1 MKQKHACV
9 GVEIMNIDNIV
20 KLEKRRFFD
29 DFVEAL
35 MDHHVFFATLQYSNY
50 CEPMQ
55 NIGRMDVY
63 LK

>member
-1 MKQKHACV
+1 
-9 GVEIMNIDNIV
+9 MNIDNII
-20 KLEKRRFFD
+20 KLEKRRFID
-29 DFVEAL
+29 DFVEPL